1 MEDVADTDSVGS
13 VTTVAAEAIPD
24 DPAEEEDDRESLWS
38 VGGDL
43 ESADDVEEEIPFRHP
58 GVRTC
63 QLGFRSLDVV
73 QLCDAFE
80 QRGCLMQNV
89 PRFLRGPFR
98 RALRVAL
105 EEILKGARTNDTVTE
120 ERGWKLFLLLPRMLL
135 HRPGR
140 GGMVSKPKLVAR
152 FEMFVRGEWQT
163 LIETGED
170 CAAKAA
176 VAKFRRRR
184 TERALTHRIA
194 RAEALV
200 HLGEL
205 SAARQ
210 ALEGAEVAPGSVE
223 TLDALRKRPA
233 VPREVCLPEL
243 IRHRPEVLSA
253 LDEDHL
259 NKNLRSAK
267 RGAAGGPSGMTVEH
281 LQPLLDHPKDLRLFF
296 QVAERLARGQVP
308 QDIQAAIRM
317 GRLTALRKADG
328 GVRGIVAGGHRSQ
341 IGCAHDVSTIDGRS
355 AAGNG
360 PISVCHDNE
369 GRVRVHFACLAS
381 THGVEPQCNNIVSGR
396 YECV

>member
-1 MEDVADTDSVGS
+1 M
-13 VTTVAAEAIPD
+13 AEAILH
-24 DPAEEEDDRESLWS
+24 DPAEEHDRESLWS

-43 ESADDVEEEIPFRHP
+43 ENADDVEEETPFRHP
-58 GVRTC
+58 GVRSC
-63 QLGFRSLDVV
+63 QLGFRSLDDVV

-80 QRGCLMQNV
+80 QRGCLRQNV

-120 ERGWKLFLLLPRMLL
+120 ERGWKLFLMLPRMLL

-140 GGMVSKPKLVAR
+140 GRMVSKRKLVAR
-152 FEMFVRGEWQT
+152 FEMFVRGECNPRQ
-163 LIETGED
+163 
-170 CAAKAA
+170 
-176 VAKFRRRR
+176 
-184 TERALTHRIA
+184 
-194 RAEALV
+194 ALV
-200 HLGEL
+200 YLGEL

-210 ALEGAEVAPGSVE
+210 ALEGAEVAPGSIE
-223 TLDALRKRPA
+223 TLNALRKRPA
-233 VPREVCLPEL
+233 VPREVCPPEL
-243 IRHRPEVLSA
+243 IRHRPEVLFA

-317 GRLTALRKADG
+317 GRLTVLRKAEG
-328 GVRGIVAGGHRSQ
+328 GVRRDDNVS
-341 IGCAHDVSTIDGRS
+341 GCRWWLTDCLCS
-355 AAGNG
+355 AAGNWQSTPRWCARCTLTADHG
-360 PISVCHDNE
+360 EEPPRWMGWSFWQPGGRRNE
-369 GRVRVHFACLAS
+369 GTLSSLACRRELDWSSLLWKLGAGFRRRRMGS
-381 THGVEPQCNNIVSGR
+381 
-396 YECV
+396 